1 MRFFRFKKLVS
12 METVKYLR
20 YAVGEIVLVVI
31 GILIALQV
39 NNWNEY
45 RKEKVEEKKILLSLH
60 NEISNNLESLQ
71 VVIEEKN
78 KIINVNQYIINN
90 TGKNGE
96 WKSMKPLDSLMNYI
110 SLSGW
115 IFVPQ
120 NGVLN
125 EIINSGKLLLIEND
139 LIKNEIASL
148 PQLLSLM
155 IEEDRQYRLDLH
167 QYFLPFLSKNYN
179 LIELTK
185 YRELLENYSFKM
197 GETNF
202 SKSIPELLGSREFEN
217 ILTFQSIWIK
227 FSNEMS
233 INQKNKYL
241 EIQNL
246 IEREYPEV
254 DYFNLRQ
261 NLERGIF
268 GLMNLNPLMK

>member
-12 METVKYLR
+12 LDTSKYLK
-20 YAVGEIVLVVI
+20 YAVGEVILVVI

-78 KIINVNQYIINN
+78 KIIDVNQYIIDN

-202 SKSIPELLGSREFEN
+202 SKSIPELLDSREFEN
-217 ILTFQSIWIK
+217 ILTIQSIWIK

-241 EIQNL
+241 EIQKL
-246 IEREYPEV
+246 IEKEYPDV
-254 DYFNLRQ
+254 DYINLRQ
-261 NLERGIF
+261 NLERGLW
-268 GLMNLNPLMK
+268 G

>member
-12 METVKYLR
+12 MGTGKYLR

-90 TGKNGE
+90 TGKYGE
-96 WKSMKPLDSLMNYI
+96 WKSIKPLDSLMNYI

-202 SKSIPELLGSREFEN
+202 SKSIPELLDSREFEN
-217 ILTFQSIWIK
+217 ILTIQSIWIK

-246 IEREYPEV
+246 IEKEYIDV
-254 DYFNLRQ
+254 DYINLRQ

-268 GLMNLNPLMK
+268 G

>member
-1 MRFFRFKKLVS
+1 
-12 METVKYLR
+12 METGKYLR

-45 RKEKVEEKKILLSLH
+45 KKEKVEEKKILLSLH

-78 KIINVNQYIINN
+78 KIIDVNQYIIDN

-202 SKSIPELLGSREFEN
+202 SKSIPELLDSREFEN
-217 ILTFQSIWIK
+217 ILTIQSIWIK

-241 EIQNL
+241 EIQKL
-246 IEREYPEV
+246 IEKEYPDV
-254 DYFNLRQ
+254 DYINLRQ
-261 NLERGIF
+261 NLERGLW
-268 GLMNLNPLMK
+268 G

>member
-12 METVKYLR
+12 LNTGKYLK
-20 YAVGEIVLVVI
+20 YAVGEVILVVI

-45 RKEKVEEKKILLSLH
+45 RKEKVVEKKILLSLH
-60 NEISNNLESLQ
+60 NEISNNLESLE
-71 VVIEEKN
+71 VVIDGKN
-78 KIINVNQYIINN
+78 KIINVNEYIINN

-96 WKSMKPLDSLMNYI
+96 WKSIKPLDSLMNYI

-148 PQLLSLM
+148 PQLLYLM

-179 LIELTK
+179 LIEITK

-202 SKSIPELLGSREFEN
+202 SKSNPELLGSREFEN
-217 ILTFQSIWIK
+217 ILTIQSIWIK

-246 IEREYPEV
+246 IEKEYPEV
-254 DYFNLRQ
+254 DYINLRQ

-268 GLMNLNPLMK
+268 G

>member
-1 MRFFRFKKLVS
+1 MVS
-12 METVKYLR
+12 METGKYLR

-78 KIINVNQYIINN
+78 KIIDVNQYIIDNS
-90 TGKNGE
+90 GKNGE

-185 YRELLENYSFKM
+185 HRELLENYSFKM

-217 ILTFQSIWIK
+217 ILTIQSIWIK

-241 EIQNL
+241 GIQNL
-246 IEREYPEV
+246 IEKEYPDV
-254 DYFNLRQ
+254 DYINLRQ

-268 GLMNLNPLMK
+268 G

>member
-1 MRFFRFKKLVS
+1 MRFLRFKKLVS
-12 METVKYLR
+12 MDTVKYLR
-20 YAVGEIVLVVI
+20 YAVGEVILVVI

-45 RKEKVEEKKILLSLH
+45 KKEKVEEKKILLSLH

-71 VVIEEKN
+71 VIIEEKN
-78 KIINVNQYIINN
+78 KIIDINQYIINN

-96 WKSMKPLDSLMNYI
+96 WKSTKSLDSLMNYI

-155 IEEDRQYRLDLH
+155 MEEDRQYRLDLH
-167 QYFLPFLSKNYN
+167 QYFLPFFSKNYN

-185 YRELLENYSFKM
+185 YRELLENYSFRM

-202 SKSIPELLGSREFEN
+202 TKSIPEVLGNREFEN
-217 ILTFQSIWIK
+217 ILTIQSVWIK
-227 FSNEMS
+227 FSNEMC
-233 INQKNKYL
+233 INQKNKFL

-246 IEREYPEV
+246 IEKEYPEI
-254 DYFNLRQ
+254 DYINLRQ

-268 GLMNLNPLMK
+268 G

>member
-12 METVKYLR
+12 METGKYLR

-78 KIINVNQYIINN
+78 KIIDVNQYIIDNS
-90 TGKNGE
+90 GKNGE

-115 IFVPQ
+115 IFFLQ

-185 YRELLENYSFKM
+185 YRDLLENYSFKM

-202 SKSIPELLGSREFEN
+202 SKSIPELLDSREFEN
-217 ILTFQSIWIK
+217 ILTIQSIWIK

-241 EIQNL
+241 EIQKL
-246 IEREYPEV
+246 IEKEYPDV
-254 DYFNLRQ
+254 DYINLRQ
-261 NLERGIF
+261 NLERGLW
-268 GLMNLNPLMK
+268 G

>member
-1 MRFFRFKKLVS
+1 MRFFRFKKLVN
-12 METVKYLR
+12 METSKYLR
-20 YAVGEIVLVVI
+20 YAVGEVVLVVI

-96 WKSMKPLDSLMNYI
+96 WKSIKPIDSLMNYI

-202 SKSIPELLGSREFEN
+202 SKSIPELLDSREFEN
-217 ILTFQSIWIK
+217 ILTIQSIWIK

-241 EIQNL
+241 EIQKL
-246 IEREYPEV
+246 IEKEYPDV
-254 DYFNLRQ
+254 DYINLRQ
-261 NLERGIF
+261 NLERGLW
-268 GLMNLNPLMK
+268 G

>member
-12 METVKYLR
+12 LETGKYLR

-45 RKEKVEEKKILLSLH
+45 MKEKVEEKKILLSLH

-78 KIINVNQYIINN
+78 KIIDVNQYIINN

-202 SKSIPELLGSREFEN
+202 SKSIPELLDSREFEN
-217 ILTFQSIWIK
+217 ILTIQSIWIK
-227 FSNEMS
+227 FTNEMS
-233 INQKNKYL
+233 INQKNKYI

-246 IEREYPEV
+246 IEK
-254 DYFNLRQ
+254 DIL
-261 NLERGIF
+261 
-268 GLMNLNPLMK
+268 K

>member
-1 MRFFRFKKLVS
+1 MRFFRFKKLVNLK
-12 METVKYLR
+12 TGNYLR
-20 YAVGEIVLVVI
+20 YAFGEVILVVI
-31 GILIALQV
+31 GILVALQV

-71 VVIEEKN
+71 VVIDEKN
-78 KIINVNQYIINN
+78 KIINTNQHIINN
-90 TGKNGE
+90 IGKNGE
-96 WKSMKPLDSLMNYI
+96 WKSQKSLDSLMNYI

-148 PQLLSLM
+148 PQLISL
-155 IEEDRQYRLDLH
+155 ITEEDRQYRLDLH

-179 LIELTK
+179 LIELTR

-202 SKSIPELLGSREFEN
+202 PKSIPELLNSREFEN
-217 ILTFQSIWIK
+217 ILTIQSIWIK
-227 FSNEMS
+227 FSNELS

-246 IEREYPEV
+246 IKKEFPEV
-254 DYFNLRQ
+254 DYINLRQ
-261 NLERGIF
+261 NLERGFF
-268 GLMNLNPLMK
+268 G

>member
-12 METVKYLR
+12 METGKYLR

-78 KIINVNQYIINN
+78 KIIDVNQYIIDN

-202 SKSIPELLGSREFEN
+202 SKSIPELLDSREFEN
-217 ILTFQSIWIK
+217 ILTIQSIWIK

-241 EIQNL
+241 EIQKL
-246 IEREYPEV
+246 IEKEYPDV
-254 DYFNLRQ
+254 DYINLRQ

-268 GLMNLNPLMK
+268 G

>member
-1 MRFFRFKKLVS
+1 MVS
-12 METVKYLR
+12 LDTGKYLK
-20 YAVGEIVLVVI
+20 YAVGEVILVVI

-45 RKEKVEEKKILLSLH
+45 RKEKVVEKKILLSLH
-60 NEISNNLESLQ
+60 NEISNNLESLE
-71 VVIEEKN
+71 VVIDGKD
-78 KIINVNQYIINN
+78 KIINVNEYIINN

-96 WKSMKPLDSLMNYI
+96 WKSIKPLDSLMNYI

-179 LIELTK
+179 LIEITK

-202 SKSIPELLGSREFEN
+202 SKSTTELLGSREFEN
-217 ILTFQSIWIK
+217 ILTIQSIWIK

-246 IEREYPEV
+246 IEKEYPEV
-254 DYFNLRQ
+254 DYINLRQ

-268 GLMNLNPLMK
+268 G

>member
-12 METVKYLR
+12 METSKYLR
-20 YAVGEIVLVVI
+20 YSIGEVILVVI

-78 KIINVNQYIINN
+78 KIIDVNQYIMNN
-90 TGKNGE
+90 RGKNGE
-96 WKSMKPLDSLMNYI
+96 WKSQKSLDSLMNYI

-148 PQLLSLM
+148 PQLISLM

-179 LIELTK
+179 LIELTR

-202 SKSIPELLGSREFEN
+202 PKSIPELLSSREFEN
-217 ILTFQSIWIK
+217 ILTIQSIWIK
-227 FSNEMS
+227 FSNELN

-246 IEREYPEV
+246 IEKEFPEV
-254 DYFNLRQ
+254 DYIYLRQ
-261 NLERGIF
+261 NLERGFF
-268 GLMNLNPLMK
+268 G

>member
-12 METVKYLR
+12 LETGNYLR
-20 YAVGEIVLVVI
+20 YAFGEVILVVV

-71 VVIEEKN
+71 VVIDEKN

-90 TGKNGE
+90 IGKNGE
-96 WKSMKPLDSLMNYI
+96 WKSQKSLDSLMNYI

-148 PQLLSLM
+148 PQLISL
-155 IEEDRQYRLDLH
+155 ITEEDRQYRLDLH

-179 LIELTK
+179 LIELTR

-202 SKSIPELLGSREFEN
+202 PKSTPELLSSREFEN
-217 ILTFQSIWIK
+217 ILTIQSIWIK
-227 FSNEMS
+227 FSNELS

-246 IEREYPEV
+246 IKKEFPEV
-254 DYFNLRQ
+254 DYINLRQ
-261 NLERGIF
+261 NLERGFF
-268 GLMNLNPLMK
+268 G

>member
-1 MRFFRFKKLVS
+1 MVS
-12 METVKYLR
+12 METGKYLR

-185 YRELLENYSFKM
+185 HRELLENYSFKM

-217 ILTFQSIWIK
+217 ILTIQSIWIK

-241 EIQNL
+241 EIHKL
-246 IEREYPEV
+246 IEKEHPDV
-254 DYFNLRQ
+254 DYINLRQ
-261 NLERGIF
+261 NLERGF
-268 GLMNLNPLMK
+268 WG

>member
-1 MRFFRFKKLVS
+1 MVS
-12 METVKYLR
+12 METGKYLR

-96 WKSMKPLDSLMNYI
+96 WKSIKPLDSLMNYI

-202 SKSIPELLGSREFEN
+202 SKSIPELLDSREFEN
-217 ILTFQSIWIK
+217 ILTIQSIWIK

-246 IEREYPEV
+246 IEKEYPDV
-254 DYFNLRQ
+254 DYINLRQ
-261 NLERGIF
+261 NLERGLW
-268 GLMNLNPLMK
+268 G

>member
-12 METVKYLR
+12 METGKYLR

-71 VVIEEKN
+71 VVIDEKN
-78 KIINVNQYIINN
+78 KIIDVNQYIIDN

-202 SKSIPELLGSREFEN
+202 SKSIPELLDSREFEN
-217 ILTFQSIWIK
+217 ILTIQSIWIK

-241 EIQNL
+241 EIQKL
-246 IEREYPEV
+246 IEKEYPDV
-254 DYFNLRQ
+254 DYINLRQ
-261 NLERGIF
+261 NLERGLW
-268 GLMNLNPLMK
+268 G

>member
-12 METVKYLR
+12 METSKYLR
-20 YAVGEIVLVVI
+20 YAVGEVILVVI

-96 WKSMKPLDSLMNYI
+96 WKSIKPIDSLMNYI

-202 SKSIPELLGSREFEN
+202 SKSIPELLDSREFEN
-217 ILTFQSIWIK
+217 ILTIQSIWIK

-241 EIQNL
+241 EIQKL
-246 IEREYPEV
+246 IEKEYPDV
-254 DYFNLRQ
+254 DYINLRQ
-261 NLERGIF
+261 NLERGLW
-268 GLMNLNPLMK
+268 G

>member
-12 METVKYLR
+12 LDTSKYLK
-20 YAVGEIVLVVI
+20 YAVGEVILVVI

-45 RKEKVEEKKILLSLH
+45 RKEKVVEKKILLSLH
-60 NEISNNLESLQ
+60 NEISNNLESLE
-71 VVIEEKN
+71 VVIDGKN
-78 KIINVNQYIINN
+78 KIINVNEYIINN

-96 WKSMKPLDSLMNYI
+96 WKSIKPLDSLMNYI

-148 PQLLSLM
+148 PQLLDLM

-179 LIELTK
+179 LIEITK

-202 SKSIPELLGSREFEN
+202 SKSTPELLGSREFEN
-217 ILTFQSIWIK
+217 ILTIQSIWIK

-246 IEREYPEV
+246 IEKEYPEV
-254 DYFNLRQ
+254 DYINLRQ

-268 GLMNLNPLMK
+268 G

>member
-12 METVKYLR
+12 LDTGKYLK
-20 YAVGEIVLVVI
+20 YAVGEVILVVI

-45 RKEKVEEKKILLSLH
+45 RKEKVVEKKILLSLH
-60 NEISNNLESLQ
+60 NEISNNLESLE
-71 VVIEEKN
+71 VVIDGKD
-78 KIINVNQYIINN
+78 KIINVNEYIINN

-96 WKSMKPLDSLMNYI
+96 WKSIKPLDSLMNYI

-179 LIELTK
+179 LIEITK

-202 SKSIPELLGSREFEN
+202 SKSTPELLGSREFEN
-217 ILTFQSIWIK
+217 ILTIQSIWIK

-246 IEREYPEV
+246 IEKEYPEV
-254 DYFNLRQ
+254 DYINLRQ

-268 GLMNLNPLMK
+268 G

>member
-1 MRFFRFKKLVS
+1 MRFFRFRKLVS
-12 METVKYLR
+12 LEASKYLR
-20 YAVGEIVLVVI
+20 YAIGEIILVVI
-31 GILIALQV
+31 GILVALQV
-39 NNWNEY
+39 NNWNEH
-45 RKEKVEEKKILLSLH
+45 RKEKAEEKKILLSLH
-60 NEISNNLESLQ
+60 NEISNNIEILKT
-71 VVIEEKN
+71 VIDEKN
-78 KIINVNQYIINN
+78 KIINVNQYIIDN
-90 TGKNGE
+90 TGKNGT
-96 WKSMKPLDSLMNYI
+96 WKSEKSLDSLMNYI

-167 QYFLPFLSKNYN
+167 QYFLPFFSKNYN

-197 GETNF
+197 RETNF
-202 SKSIPELLGSREFEN
+202 PKSIPELLGSREFEN
-217 ILTFQSIWIK
+217 ILTIQSIWIK

-233 INQKNKYL
+233 LNQKNKYI

-246 IEREYPEV
+246 IEKEYPEV
-254 DYFNLRQ
+254 DYINLRQ

-268 GLMNLNPLMK
+268 G

>member
-12 METVKYLR
+12 METGKYLR
-20 YAVGEIVLVVI
+20 YAFGEVILVVI

-78 KIINVNQYIINN
+78 KIIDVNQYIIDNS
-90 TGKNGE
+90 GKNGE

-202 SKSIPELLGSREFEN
+202 SKSIPELLDSREFEN
-217 ILTFQSIWIK
+217 ILTIQSIWIK

-241 EIQNL
+241 EIQKL
-246 IEREYPEV
+246 IEKEYPDV
-254 DYFNLRQ
+254 DYINLRQ
-261 NLERGIF
+261 NLERGLW
-268 GLMNLNPLMK
+268 G

>member
-1 MRFFRFKKLVS
+1 MVS
-12 METVKYLR
+12 METGKYLR

-78 KIINVNQYIINN
+78 KIIDVNQYIIDN

-202 SKSIPELLGSREFEN
+202 SKSIPELLDSREFEN
-217 ILTFQSIWIK
+217 ILTIQSIWIK

-241 EIQNL
+241 EIQKL
-246 IEREYPEV
+246 IEKEYPDV
-254 DYFNLRQ
+254 DYINLRQ
-261 NLERGIF
+261 NLERGLW
-268 GLMNLNPLMK
+268 G

>member
-12 METVKYLR
+12 METGKYFR

-78 KIINVNQYIINN
+78 KIIDVNQYIIDNA
-90 TGKNGE
+90 GKNGE

-202 SKSIPELLGSREFEN
+202 SKSIPELLDSREFEN
-217 ILTFQSIWIK
+217 ILTIQSIWIK

-241 EIQNL
+241 EIHKL
-246 IEREYPEV
+246 IEKEHPDV
-254 DYFNLRQ
+254 DYINLRQ
-261 NLERGIF
+261 NLERGF
-268 GLMNLNPLMK
+268 WG

>member
-1 MRFFRFKKLVS
+1 MSNDAGKEHNEGIICSSACLGGPLSKDYWAHREQGPEAVKRAMSETVGRFKDIFVDRF
-12 METVKYLR
+12 Y
-20 YAVGEIVLVVI
+20 GE
-31 GILIALQV
+31 LQ
-39 NNWNEY
+39 WNAIPEQ
-45 RKEKVEEKKILLSLH
+45 H
-60 NEISNNLESLQ
+60 D
-71 VVIEEKN
+71 
-78 KIINVNQYIINN
+78 VNQYIIDN
-90 TGKNGE
+90 TSKNGE
-96 WKSMKPLDSLMNYI
+96 WKSIKSLDSLMNYI
-110 SLSGW
+110 TLSGW

-148 PQLLSLM
+148 PQLHSLM

-202 SKSIPELLGSREFEN
+202 SKSIPGLLNSREFEN
-217 ILTFQSIWIK
+217 ILTIQSIWIK

-246 IEREYPEV
+246 IEKEYPEV
-254 DYFNLRQ
+254 DYTNLRQ

-268 GLMNLNPLMK
+268 G